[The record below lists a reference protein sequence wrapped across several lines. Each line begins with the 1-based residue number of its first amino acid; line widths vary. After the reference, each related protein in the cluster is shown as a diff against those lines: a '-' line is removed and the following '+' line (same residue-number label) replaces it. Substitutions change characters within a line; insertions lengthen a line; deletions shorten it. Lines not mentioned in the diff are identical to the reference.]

1 MIFPP
6 GAVLGVAEEEP
17 RQTSRTY
24 RLDIE
29 NNRIAGMVDG
39 IEAVRQAVFMVLS
52 TERFAHFIYSG
63 NYGMSGWSSAG
74 FGLELERW
82 VSEAL
87 LQDDR
92 ITGIEDFQSIVNG
105 DEVRAQFTVV
115 SIFGSFEERRAFQN
129 V

>member
-6 GAVLGVAEEEP
+6 GSVLGTAQEEV

-24 RLDIE
+24 RLDLE
-29 NNRIAGMVDG
+29 NGRIAGMID
-39 IEAVRQAVFMVLS
+39 ELDAVRQAVFMILS
-52 TERFAHFIYSG
+52 TDRFAYFIYSG
-63 NYGMSGWSSAG
+63 NYGMERRAAG
-74 FGLELERW
+74 GFSLELQRL

-92 ITGIEDFQSIVNG
+92 ITGIEDFQVSVNG
-105 DEVRAQFTVV
+105 DEAEVSFTVV
-115 SIFGSFEERRAFQN
+115 SIFGSFTERRIFSN